1 MQEAISDNDFEE
13 AIRELS
19 DLPEIEDCW
28 SLLIAESGKNRIDT
42 LAQLL
47 ILTSIVE
54 REFSHM
60 CAVRQ
65 GHGRRVTRS
74 EDANARQHLSGPAV
88 QHQARASTFKR

>member
-1 MQEAISDNDFEE
+1 MQEAISNDDFEQ

-28 SLLIAESGKNRIDT
+28 SLLIAESGRNRIDT

-47 ILTSIVE
+47 TLTSIVE
-54 REFSHM
+54 REFSHI

-65 GHGRRVTRS
+65 GYGRRVTRS
-74 EDANARQHLSGPAV
+74 EDVKARQQLPGPAMR
-88 QHQARASTFKR
+88 HQALASTFKR

>member
-1 MQEAISDNDFEE
+1 MVKNNEVQPIHKADDRGKGMQAAISDDDFEQ

-47 ILTSIVE
+47 TLTSIVE
-54 REFSHM
+54 REFSHI

-65 GHGRRVTRS
+65 GYVRRVTRS
-74 EDANARQHLSGPAV
+74 
-88 QHQARASTFKR
+88 

>member
-1 MQEAISDNDFEE
+1 MQDAISDNDYEE

-54 REFSHM
+54 REFSHL

-74 EDANARQHLSGPAV
+74 EDADARQQLSGPAV
-88 QHQARASTFKR
+88 RHQARASTFKR

>member
-1 MQEAISDNDFEE
+1 MQEAISNDDFEQ

-54 REFSHM
+54 REFSHR

-65 GHGRRVTRS
+65 CHERKVTRS
-74 EDANARQHLSGPAV
+74 EKADTRQQLAG
-88 QHQARASTFKR
+88 QAMQQLPRASKAKR

>member
-1 MQEAISDNDFEE
+1 MQAAISDDDFEQ

-47 ILTSIVE
+47 TLTSIVE
-54 REFSHM
+54 REFSHI

-65 GHGRRVTRS
+65 GYVRRVTRS
-74 EDANARQHLSGPAV
+74 
-88 QHQARASTFKR
+88 